1 LQIPL
6 KESENLYF
14 FTMDLLIGKTIDS
27 YRILEVIGRGGM
39 GVVYKALDTA
49 LDKQVALK
57 MMDPR
62 LAEDASFLKRF
73 RSEARALARLENPN
87 IVNVYALRETE
98 FGIFIVME
106 YVSGMTLADKISRSG
121 PLPWR
126 KALPIFRQLLN
137 GLGHAHEAGVL
148 HRDIKPRNILIT
160 PENQVKI
167 MDFGLAKIL
176 QSSDVTVT
184 QTRAGTLY
192 YMSPEQVKGLSRVDN
207 RSDLYSLGMT
217 FYEVLT
223 GKVPFN
229 RDDPELKIL
238 ETIVKQKLPP
248 PTQYVPEIPADLSV
262 IIMKSLEKEPDKRYP
277 SAKKMAEALDYFESG
292 QKMVGVDS
300 AATEKTV
307 VSKSTVSLSPISE
320 KKKYLWGG
328 VAIVAVMVILLFSV
342 PQFRNP
348 FFSLFKSSSLSVQ
361 GTNPDIKTGQT
372 GSDGLPS
379 GNAENRVPTATGR
392 LKILSTP
399 SGATVY
405 LNGKERGTTP
415 FTQDDLLADNYSVR
429 LEMKGYKKWE
439 EKDVSVVAGSERS
452 INANLKSV
460 SATDLFLQAIP
471 EGAIY
476 VNGVLKSK
484 QGSKRAKIELN
495 AGEYSVEFRHPQ
507 YGSKQISLSLKAGQS
522 RQLVCFFE
530 NYINIQSLDQSDE
543 FFWGKVIIDG
553 RDVGLET
560 PIDKYPLPPGRHTI
574 TVRREGYRAVE
585 GIVSLEVKAGFKET
599 VIPLIFHLVKE

>member
-1 LQIPL
+1 M
-6 KESENLYF
+6 
-14 FTMDLLIGKTIDS
+14 MDVLIGKTIDS

-87 IVNVYALRETE
+87 IVNVYALRETDY
-98 FGIFIVME
+98 GIFIVME
-106 YVSGMTLADKISRSG
+106 YVSGMTLADKVSRGG
-121 PLPWR
+121 PLSWR
-126 KALPIFRQLLN
+126 KALPIFRQLLS

-248 PTQYVPEIPADLSV
+248 PTQYVPEIPADLSA

-277 SAKKMAEALDYFESG
+277 SAKKMGEALDYFESG
-292 QKMVGVDS
+292 QKMVGADS
-300 AATEKTV
+300 AATQKTV
-307 VSKSTVSLSPISE
+307 ISKSTVRLSPLSN
-320 KKKYLWGG
+320 KKKYLWGAG
-328 VAIVAVMVILLFSV
+328 AILSLFVILLFSI

-348 FFSLFKSSSLSVQ
+348 FFSLFKSSSPTAK
-361 GTNPDIKTGQT
+361 GTSLNGKSGQP
-372 GSDGLPS
+372 GSEGLLS
-379 GNAENRVPTATGR
+379 GNAEKPVPAATGR
-392 LKILSTP
+392 LKIISTP

-405 LNGKERGTTP
+405 LDGKKRGTTP
-415 FTQDDLLADNYSVR
+415 FIQDDLLADNYSVR
-429 LEMKGYKKWE
+429 LEMKGYEKWE
-439 EKDVSVVAGSERS
+439 EKDVSVVAGTERS

-460 SATDLFLQAIP
+460 TAADLILQAIP

-476 VNGVLKSK
+476 INGVLKFQTSNQRK
-484 QGSKRAKIELN
+484 KIEIS
-495 AGEYSVEFRHPQ
+495 AGDYSVEFRHPR
-507 YGSKQISLSLKAGQS
+507 YGSKQISLNLKAGQS
-522 RQLVCFFE
+522 RRLVCYFE
-530 NYINIQSLDQSDE
+530 NYINIQSLDQSGE

-560 PIDKYPLPPGRHTI
+560 PIDKYALPAGRHTV
-574 TVRREGYRAVE
+574 TVHREGYRAIE
-585 GIVSLEVKAGFKET
+585 GIVTLDVKPDFKET

>member
-1 LQIPL
+1 
-6 KESENLYF
+6 
-14 FTMDLLIGKTIDS
+14 MDLLIGKTIDS
-27 YRILEVIGRGGM
+27 YQILEVIGRGGM

-49 LDKQVALK
+49 LDKHVALK

-106 YVSGMTLADKISRSG
+106 YVSGITLADKISRGG
-121 PLPWR
+121 PLLWR
-126 KALPIFRQLLN
+126 KALPIFRQLLS

-192 YMSPEQVKGLSRVDN
+192 YMSPEQVKGLSKVDN

-248 PTQYVPEIPADLSV
+248 PTQYVPEIPADLSA
-262 IIMKSLEKEPDKRYP
+262 IIMKCLEKEPDKRYP
-277 SAKKMAEALDYFESG
+277 SAKKMAEALDYFESA
-292 QKMVGVDS
+292 QKIVGADS
-300 AATEKTV
+300 AAMGKTV

-320 KKKYLWGG
+320 KKKYLWGS
-328 VAIVAVMVILLFSV
+328 AALIAVMVILLFSI

-348 FFSLFKSSSLSVQ
+348 FFSLFKSSSPTVQ
-361 GTNPDIKTGQT
+361 STSPDVKTGQS
-372 GSDGLPS
+372 GSEGLLS
-379 GNAENRVPTATGR
+379 GNAEEPIPAATGR
-392 LKILSTP
+392 LKIFSTP

-405 LNGKERGTTP
+405 LNGEKRGTTP
-415 FTQDDLLADNYSVR
+415 FTQDDLHADNYSVR
-429 LEMKGYKKWE
+429 LEMKGYEKWE
-439 EKDVSVVAGSERS
+439 EKDVSIVAGSERS
-452 INANLKSV
+452 INADLKSV
-460 SATDLFLQAIP
+460 SAANLILQAIP

-476 VNGVLKSK
+476 VNGVLKSQRGNQRK
-484 QGSKRAKIELN
+484 KIELN
-495 AGEYSVEFRHPQ
+495 AGDYSVEFRHPR

-522 RQLVCFFE
+522 RQLVCYFV
-530 NYINIQSLDQSDE
+530 NYINIQSLDQSGE
-543 FFWGKVIIDG
+543 FFWGKIIIDG
-553 RDVGLET
+553 RDVGQET
-560 PIDKYPLPPGRHTI
+560 PVDKYPLPPGRHTI
-574 TVRREGYRAVE
+574 TVRREGYRSVE
-585 GIVSLEVKAGFKET
+585 GIVTLEVKPDFKEK